1 MAKAMKQA
9 VLFSST
15 QENPERWVSQ
25 LRRLEPDMD
34 LRVWPDVGCLED
46 IEYAIV
52 ARPEKG
58 DLARYPNLKA
68 VFSMWAGVED
78 LLAEPALK
86 DIAIV
91 RMVEPGLTAGIVAY
105 VVHHVTGIYNKTWY
119 YNSRD
124 WAHPFHSNFQVP
136 QSTCV
141 GILGLGHL
149 GIPCANALVHLNF
162 EVIGY
167 SNSRKSVPQVHSYAG
182 SDELPAFLSRSNIL
196 VCILPRTPQTED
208 IVNSNTLS
216 MLPRGAYVIN
226 CGRGESVCDDDLL
239 EFVRNGHIA
248 GAVLDV
254 FREEPLPADHPF
266 WDEPNITVSPH
277 CASKPDPV
285 SGSEVIVRKM
295 EQFKRCE
302 PIDGVVVRER
312 AY

>member
-1 MAKAMKQA
+1 MSEA
-9 VLFSST
+9 VLFSTT
-15 QENPERWVSQ
+15 QENPDLWVPQ
-25 LRRLEPDMD
+25 LRRLAPDMD
-34 LRVWPDVGCLED
+34 LRLWPDVGSPEEV
-46 IEYAIV
+46 EYAIV

-78 LLAEPALK
+78 LLAEPS
-86 DIAIV
+86 IRHIPII

-105 VVHHVTGIYNKTWY
+105 VVHHVTGIYNQTSY
-119 YNSRD
+119 YNSRE
-124 WAHPFHSNFQVP
+124 WKHPFHSNFTVP

-162 EVIGY
+162 QVIGF
-167 SNSRKSVPQVHSYAG
+167 SSSRKSVPQVQSYCG
-182 SDELPAFLSRSNIL
+182 SDDLPEFLSRSQIL
-196 VCILPRTPQTED
+196 VSILPRTPQTENF
-208 IVNSNTLS
+208 INAKTLS
-216 MLPRGAYVIN
+216 ALPPNAHLIN
-226 CGRGESVCDDDLL
+226 CGRGETVCDEDLL

-254 FREEPLPADHPF
+254 FRKEPLPPDHPF

-285 SGSEVIVRKM
+285 SASEVILQKM
-295 EQFKRCE
+295 EQFKRGE
-302 PIDGVVVRER
+302 AVDGTVVRER